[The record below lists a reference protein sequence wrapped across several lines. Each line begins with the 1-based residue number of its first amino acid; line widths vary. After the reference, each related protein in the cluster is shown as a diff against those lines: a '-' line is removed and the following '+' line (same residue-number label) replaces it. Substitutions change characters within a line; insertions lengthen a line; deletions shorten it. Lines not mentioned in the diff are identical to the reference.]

1 MRLLE
6 RLQQDTLVLVA
17 EPADVGHHRDPAR
30 AEGRLQV
37 EERLQGKLV
46 KLGRF
51 VGQEP
56 DLIDRKWLDPVVL
69 PVVGISLQRS
79 LWKQG

>member
-1 MRLLE
+1 MTR
-6 RLQQDTLVLVA
+6 
-17 EPADVGHHRDPAR
+17 PADVGHHRDPAR
-30 AEGRLQV
+30 ADGRLQV

-56 DLIDRKWLDPVVL
+56 DLIDR
-69 PVVGISLQRS
+69 
-79 LWKQG
+79 